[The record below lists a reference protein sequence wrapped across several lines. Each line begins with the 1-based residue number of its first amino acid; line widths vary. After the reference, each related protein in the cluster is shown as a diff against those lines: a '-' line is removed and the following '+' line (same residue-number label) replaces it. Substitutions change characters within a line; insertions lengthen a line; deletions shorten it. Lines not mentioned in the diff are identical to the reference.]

1 MAKRQKQIIAITG
14 YSAVGKSSLAR
25 SISEHL
31 DMGLFSLGNHQRAQ
45 FGAHGTPPEY
55 HAKLGLFTTYY
66 SQWPTYIEEIFRN
79 SSGNGV
85 VVESVYSH
93 AFLKMM
99 EVRFPEHVIRL
110 MAISANKE
118 DRIRFLRMKADI
130 GPDEAERHLDELDR
144 IKDRV
149 GLATLLRRGIVQLEL
164 VNSGDLDTFLRKGT
178 EAAKTLAQRTIEC
191 QTKSGLLLLT
201 H

>member
-1 MAKRQKQIIAITG
+1 LAERQKQIIAITG

-55 HAKLGLFTTYY
+55 HAKFGLFATYY
-66 SQWPTYIEEIFRN
+66 SQWSTYIDEISKN
-79 SSGNGV
+79 SSGDGV

-93 AFLKMM
+93 AFLELMKS
-99 EVRFPEHVIRL
+99 RFPEHSIHL
-110 MAISANKE
+110 MAISANRE
-118 DRIRFLRMKADI
+118 DRLRFLRLKADI
-130 GPDEAERHLDELDR
+130 GPEEAERHLDELDR
-144 IKDRV
+144 IKNTV
-149 GLATLLRRGIVQLEL
+149 GLAALLRRGIAQLEL
-164 VNSGDLDTFLRKGT
+164 INNGDLDTFLRKGI
-178 EAAKTLAQRTIEC
+178 EAAKILAQGTIEC
-191 QTKSGLLLLT
+191 QTKSGLLLPT